1 MLGNL
6 LFHQQ
11 AHRGTT
17 ALHSMTKTS
26 EYTEAELICERNV
39 NTFVEY
45 SCKWWKIILQN
56 CFYL

>member
-1 MLGNL
+1 MALMLGNL

-26 EYTEAELICERNV
+26 EYTEAELTCERNV

-45 SCKWWKIILQN
+45 SCK
-56 CFYL
+56 